1 MVRYIKKVM
10 FCFQDGEKYQVS
22 NVLLSGWMMII
33 HICYPRLL
41 KVFNGRDDDVFL
53 LLDADELPAPEAL
66 LFLKVFDG
74 WTEPVRLTMRWTV
87 FGFFWLMSNQVGKK
101 KVNPEKTEK
110 ILTLYAACTIEMLE
124 KGCY

>member
-1 MVRYIKKVM
+1 M
-10 FCFQDGEKYQVS
+10 
-22 NVLLSGWMMII
+22 
-33 HICYPRLL
+33 
-41 KVFNGRDDDVFL
+41 FL

-101 KVNPEKTEK
+101 VVRPGKTEE
-110 ILTLYAACTIEMLE
+110 ILILYAACTIGMLQ
-124 KGCY
+124 KG

>member
-1 MVRYIKKVM
+1 MHSYFQIHPTTVFRLCCAVVRVVTIKT
-10 FCFQDGEKYQVS
+10 
-22 NVLLSGWMMII
+22 II
-33 HICYPRLL
+33 Y
-41 KVFNGRDDDVFL
+41 RDDDVFL

-101 KVNPEKTEK
+101 EVRPGKTEE
-110 ILTLYAACTIEMLE
+110 ILILYAACTIGMLQ
-124 KGCY
+124 KG

>member
-1 MVRYIKKVM
+1 M
-10 FCFQDGEKYQVS
+10 
-22 NVLLSGWMMII
+22 
-33 HICYPRLL
+33 
-41 KVFNGRDDDVFL
+41 FL

-101 KVNPEKTEK
+101 EVRLERTEE
-110 ILTLYAACTIEMLE
+110 ILTLYAACTIGMLR
-124 KGCY
+124 KG